1 MLQLY
6 VKRKIITINGRI
18 ENDCSIYW
26 SGIETIKSS
35 IRTWTK
41 GNKYITLQPGTYI
54 IGLKAE
60 AACTNNIYIDT
71 KIDTNAENFI
81 PYEKTCLLPP
91 SSIQSETTYRS
102 LSYSFPWKI
111 DQTTTL
117 FPFVYTYEIENVT
130 CEIFAIKLK

>member
-1 MLQLY
+1 M
-6 VKRKIITINGRI
+6 
-18 ENDCSIYW
+18 
-26 SGIETIKSS
+26 
-35 IRTWTK
+35 
-41 GNKYITLQPGTYI
+41 QPGTYI

-60 AACTNNIYIDT
+60 AVCTNNIYIDT

-81 PYEKTCLLPP
+81 PYEKTCILPP